1 MKKLSTFFY
10 GALLTLMFSPLWSTG
25 QDIFFE
31 GFDSGMPAN
40 FTLVNNDGLTPSG
53 NVSYVT
59 DAWIVREDFIND
71 PTDSVAISTSWYT
84 PAGTADDWMITPAIT
99 LGDDT
104 RLSWEAFAP
113 DATYPDGYQVFVG
126 TTNSITDFMNAGPV
140 LTVAAE
146 NSTNTPREIDI
157 SSFDNQTEYI
167 AFRNNSTDQFI
178 LILDDIRVFESPA
191 IDIAID
197 EGGAISDVY
206 TEVPLLMNPSADFF
220 VDVENNGVSTTT
232 FESSV
237 QVTQNGN
244 IVYSN
249 TDLSTILNPGDSV
262 IVDLGS
268 FTFIDS
274 GDVSI
279 NYSIVAVGV
288 DSDLSN
294 NTLDIDGRISLDRLV
309 KDDGVLTGTLG
320 IGNGTGG
327 LLGNEFSANADTKLK
342 AVEYIID
349 PNGAGTMS
357 GQWTKAFIYS
367 MGATEPDA
375 VIGQTDSMMI
385 NGPGPH
391 VVQLPVLG
399 DAIQVGESFGIF
411 VQETDSNTVLA
422 YSDEIFT
429 PGTGWV
435 FFNAAWG
442 NNEDFGFEVTYQ
454 LRAILTDVNIG
465 INEQQLTARPSF
477 EMMPNPVKDVLTI
490 TSENLASDGALVT
503 VYNSLGQQV
512 YQEQF
517 DNNVNQIRVNTAPW
531 SSGAYTVAIRTGG
544 VVYNQK
550 VVK

>member
-1 MKKLSTFFY
+1 M
-10 GALLTLMFSPLWSTG
+10 
-25 QDIFFE
+25 
-31 GFDSGMPAN
+31 
-40 FTLVNNDGLTPSG
+40 
-53 NVSYVT
+53 
-59 DAWIVREDFIND
+59 
-71 PTDSVAISTSWYT
+71 
-84 PAGTADDWMITPAIT
+84 
-99 LGDDT
+99 
-104 RLSWEAFAP
+104 
-113 DATYPDGYQVFVG
+113 
-126 TTNSITDFMNAGPV
+126 
-140 LTVAAE
+140 
-146 NSTNTPREIDI
+146 
-157 SSFDNQTEYI
+157 
-167 AFRNNSTDQFI
+167 
-178 LILDDIRVFESPA
+178 
-191 IDIAID
+191 
-197 EGGAISDVY
+197 
-206 TEVPLLMNPSADFF
+206 
-220 VDVENNGVSTTT
+220 ENNGVSTTT